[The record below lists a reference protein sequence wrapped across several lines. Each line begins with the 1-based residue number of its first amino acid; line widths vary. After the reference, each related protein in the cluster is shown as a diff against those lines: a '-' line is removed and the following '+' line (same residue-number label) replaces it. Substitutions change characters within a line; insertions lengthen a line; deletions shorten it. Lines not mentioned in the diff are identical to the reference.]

1 MSSPQVDS
9 IPATDVVKMKAKN
22 DLASVVVNETAN
34 TETVSATDTESATVV
49 TEADLTTEVVVT
61 AVAEMI
67 VEETATAALA
77 TDIASKVVVTEAEE
91 MTGKTGDVIFNF
103 ELITNPFGQYRSHR
117 Y

>member
-22 DLASVVVNETAN
+22 DLASVVVNETAS

-77 TDIASKVVVTEAEE
+77 TDIASKVVTEAEE
-91 MTGKTGDVIFNF
+91 MTDRTAIKKMMWFN
-103 ELITNPFGQYRSHR
+103 LVR
-117 Y
+117 

>member
-91 MTGKTGDVIFNF
+91 MTDRTAIKKLMWFN
-103 ELITNPFGQYRSHR
+103 LVR
-117 Y
+117 